1 MRRLRVAIIEPS
13 AIIAEGFAA
22 LAGRSG
28 EFEVVYSGSDLRTL
42 VERFAVIEP
51 DLVVVGSQLVGGLS
65 QSLRSLYPDLQG
77 VALALL
83 STTVCDEELLR
94 QFDGVVNIYDGQVQ
108 IIRKLQAAVEQGET
122 NPYSDSHDLSERERD
137 VLILVAKGLANK
149 EIAEQL
155 NISIHTVMSH
165 RKNITHKTGI
175 KSVAGLTVYALL
187 NNLLDQND
195 VNL

>member
-13 AIIAEGFAA
+13 AIIAEGFAT

-28 EFEVVYSGSDLRTL
+28 EFEVVYSGGDLRTI
-42 VERFAVIEP
+42 VERFAVVEP
-51 DLVVVGSQLVGGLS
+51 DLVVVGSQLVGGLN
-65 QSLRSLYPDLQG
+65 QPLRSLYPDLQG

-137 VLILVAKGLANK
+137 VLVLVARGLTNK
-149 EIAEQL
+149 EIASQL
-155 NISIHTVMSH
+155 NISPHTVISH
-165 RKNITHKTGI
+165 RKNIVHKTGI
-175 KSVAGLTVYALL
+175 RSVAGLTVYAVL
-187 NNLLDQND
+187 NKLIDSEQL
-195 VNL
+195 

>member
-28 EFEVVYSGSDLRTL
+28 EFEVVYSGGDLRTL
-42 VERFAVIEP
+42 VERFAVVEP
-51 DLVVVGSQLVGGLS
+51 DLVVVGSQLVGGLN
-65 QSLRSLYPDLQG
+65 QPLRSLYPDLQG

-83 STTVCDEELLR
+83 STTVCDEEIMR

-122 NPYSDSHDLSERERD
+122 NP
-137 VLILVAKGLANK
+137 
-149 EIAEQL
+149 
-155 NISIHTVMSH
+155 
-165 RKNITHKTGI
+165 
-175 KSVAGLTVYALL
+175 
-187 NNLLDQND
+187 
-195 VNL
+195 

>member
-13 AIIAEGFAA
+13 VIIAEGFAT

-28 EFEVVYSGSDLRTL
+28 EFEVIYSGGDLRTL
-42 VERFAVIEP
+42 VERFAVVEP
-51 DLVVVGSQLVGGLS
+51 DLVVVGSQLVGGLN
-65 QSLRSLYPDLQG
+65 QPLRLLYPDLQG

-83 STTVCDEELLR
+83 STTVCDEEIMR

-137 VLILVAKGLANK
+137 VLVLVAKGLTNK
-149 EIAEQL
+149 EIASEL
-155 NISIHTVMSH
+155 NISPHTVISH
-165 RKNITHKTGI
+165 RKNIVHKTGI
-175 KSVAGLTVYALL
+175 RSVAGLTVYAVL
-187 NNLLDQND
+187 NKFIDSDRL
-195 VNL
+195 